1 MSSGAGGS
9 SLSPDDQGRFREL
22 VRQRA
27 GIEIPDARLGDLEKG
42 VQAAL
47 VQSGAASADML
58 YDWLAEKGPR
68 GLAAFEAMIPA
79 VTINETHFFRNRPQM
94 QALEHEIL
102 PELIRSRS
110 DTKRLRIWSA
120 ACSSG
125 EEPYSLAILLHRLLR
140 DKPGWDVLIHGTDI
154 DHQALAKAAE
164 GMYGNWSFREVPPDI
179 KEEFFEQTDEH
190 RFALSPEIKR
200 MVTFSRLNLVDD
212 QYPTPETRT
221 DRMDLVICRNVLI
234 YFREETIRRIVDRF
248 HESLVDNGWLVVGHA
263 EPSQEIFHR
272 FAVKNF
278 PGTITYR
285 RTKSAPGPALKP
297 VAVPLEARA
306 ATPLLRVERK
316 PVEPRKPVKPAG
328 RPARRV
334 LAPHELA
341 AKLKPKAT
349 PAPRKEVPAPPRP
362 ALASSAWNQDID
374 KLMQEGRTDDAVKK
388 LEESIART
396 PMEPR
401 PYYELAKLH
410 ASRLRWEQAE
420 KLIDESLK
428 LGPLAP
434 ESHYLRGLI
443 VQELGRLDEAAEAF
457 RRSAFLD
464 QNFVLAHFASA
475 GLFTR
480 IGHRVRAQKAL
491 ETTVQLLEGRPPAEL
506 VPEGDG
512 LTVERLLDLAT
523 LQRQLVA

>member
-9 SLSPDDQGRFREL
+9 SLSPEDLGRFREL

-42 VQAAL
+42 VHAAL
-47 VQSGAASADML
+47 AACGATGPAAL
-58 YDWLAEKGPR
+58 YDLLAEKGPR
-68 GLAAFEAMIPA
+68 GISAFEAMIPA

-94 QALEHEIL
+94 QALENEIL

-110 DTKRLRIWSA
+110 DSKRLRIWSA

-125 EEPYSLAILLHRLLR
+125 EEPYSIAILLHRLLR

-154 DHQALAKAAE
+154 DHQALEKAAE
-164 GMYGNWSFREVPPDI
+164 GVYSNWSFREVPQDI
-179 KEEFFEQTDEH
+179 KEEFFEQPDEH
-190 RFALSPEIKR
+190 RYTLSPQIKQ

-212 QYPTPETRT
+212 PYPSPETRT
-221 DRMDLVICRNVLI
+221 DGMDLVICRNVLI

-263 EPSQEIFHR
+263 EPSQEIFQR

-285 RTKSAPGPALKP
+285 RMKSAASAAKP
-297 VAVPLEARA
+297 VPKPVES
-306 ATPLLRVERK
+306 RVVMPQPRTERK
-316 PVEPRKPVKPAG
+316 PLEPRRPAVIVKPAASVKKPAA
-328 RPARRV
+328 RP
-334 LAPHELA
+334 LAP
-341 AKLKPKAT
+341 KVP
-349 PAPRKEVPAPPRP
+349 PPRKAVPAPPRP
-362 ALASSAWNQDID
+362 ALATSAWNQEIA
-374 KLMQEGRTDDAVKK
+374 KLMQEGRADDAVKK

-401 PYYELAKLH
+401 PYYELSKLH
-410 ASRLRWEQAE
+410 ASRLRWEEAE
-420 KLIDESLK
+420 RLIDESLK

-434 ESHYLRGLI
+434 ETHYLRGLI
-443 VQELGRLDEAAEAF
+443 VQELGRFEEAAEAF

-475 GLFTR
+475 GLLARLGQT
-480 IGHRVRAQKAL
+480 VRAQKAL
-491 ETTVQLLEGRPPAEL
+491 ETTVALLEGRPPGEL

>member
-1 MSSGAGGS
+1 MSGGAGA
-9 SLSPDDQGRFREL
+9 LSPEDQGRFREL

-47 VQSGAASADML
+47 EQSGATSPEML
-58 YDWLAEKGPR
+58 YDLLAEKGPR
-68 GLAAFEAMIPA
+68 GIAAFEALIPA

-94 QALEHEIL
+94 QALEKEIL
-102 PELIRSRS
+102 PDLIRTHS
-110 DTKRLRIWSA
+110 DSKRLRIWSA

-125 EEPYSLAILLHRLLR
+125 EEPYSLAILLDRLLR

-154 DHQALAKAAE
+154 DQFALQKAAE
-164 GMYGNWSFREVPPDI
+164 GMYGNWSFREVPPDV
-179 KEEFFEQTDEH
+179 KEEYFEQTDEH
-190 RFALSPEIKR
+190 RYALSPRIKS
-200 MVTFSRLNLVDD
+200 MVKFSRLNLVDD
-212 QYPTPETRT
+212 RYPTPETQT

-248 HESLVDNGWLVVGHA
+248 HESLVEGGWLVVGHA

-285 RTKSAPGPALKP
+285 RTKAAAPAPVPVLKP
-297 VAVPLEARA
+297 IVARPVEVQRRP
-306 ATPLLRVERK
+306 ERK
-316 PVEPRKPVKPAG
+316 PVEPRKPLKPAG
-328 RPARRV
+328 RPTARD
-334 LAPHELA
+334 LA
-341 AKLKPKAT
+341 AKLKPKAA
-349 PAPRKEVPAPPRP
+349 PAARRDVPAPPRP
-362 ALASSAWNQDID
+362 ALASSAWNSDIE
-374 KLMQEGRTDDAVKK
+374 KLMQEGRADDAVKK

-410 ASRLRWEQAE
+410 ASRLRWEEAE

-443 VQELGRLDEAAEAF
+443 VQELGRFEEAAEAF

-480 IGHRVRAQKAL
+480 LGQNARAQKSL
-491 ETTVQLLEGRPPAEL
+491 ETTVQLLAGRPAGEL

>member
-1 MSSGAGGS
+1 MTGGAGAP
-9 SLSPDDQGRFREL
+9 LSPQDQGRFREL

-42 VQAAL
+42 VRAAL
-47 VQSGAASADML
+47 EQSGASGPDML
-58 YDWLAEKGPR
+58 YDLLAEKGPR
-68 GLAAFEAMIPA
+68 GIAAFEAMIPA

-94 QALEHEIL
+94 QALQNEIL
-102 PELIRSRS
+102 PELIRARS
-110 DTKRLRIWSA
+110 DSKRLRIWSA

-125 EEPYSLAILLHRLLR
+125 EEPYSIAIMLDRLLR
-140 DKPGWDVLIHGTDI
+140 NQPGWDVLIHGTDI
-154 DHQALAKAAE
+154 DHQALEKAHA
-164 GMYGNWSFREVPPDI
+164 GIYGNWSFREVPQDV
-179 KEEFFEQTDEH
+179 KEEYFEQTDEH
-190 RFALSPEIKR
+190 RFELSPRIKS
-200 MVTFSRLNLVDD
+200 MVKFSRLNLVDD
-212 QYPTPETRT
+212 LYPTVETKT

-272 FAVKNF
+272 YSVKNF

-285 RTKSAPGPALKP
+285 KAKTASPAPAPKPAPALKP
-297 VAVPLEARA
+297 VEVRPLPRPA
-306 ATPLLRVERK
+306 PRVER
-316 PVEPRKPVKPAG
+316 
-328 RPARRV
+328 
-334 LAPHELA
+334 
-341 AKLKPKAT
+341 
-349 PAPRKEVPAPPRP
+349 PAPRKPATNPFAPKAKPAPAPALRKPAATPAPPRP
-362 ALASSAWNQDID
+362 ALATSAWNSDVE
-374 KLMQEGRTDDAVKK
+374 KLMQEGRAEDAVKK

-410 ASRLRWEQAE
+410 ASRLRWAQAE
-420 KLIDESLK
+420 KLIDESIE

-443 VQELGRLDEAAEAF
+443 TQELGRIEEAAEAF

-475 GLFTR
+475 GLFAR
-480 IGHRVRAQKAL
+480 MGQMGRAQKAL
-491 ETTVQLLEGRPPAEL
+491 DTTVALLQGKPPAEL

-512 LTVERLLDLAT
+512 LTVERLLDLANS
-523 LQRQLVA
+523 QRQLVA

>member
-1 MSSGAGGS
+1 MSSGAGGT
-9 SLSPDDQGRFREL
+9 LSPQDQGRFREL

-27 GIEIPDARLGDLEKG
+27 GIEIPDARLADLEKG
-42 VQAAL
+42 VRAAL
-47 VQSGAASADML
+47 EQSGASSPDML
-58 YDWLAEKGPR
+58 YDLLAEKGPR
-68 GLAAFEAMIPA
+68 GIAAFEAMIPA

-94 QALEHEIL
+94 QALENEIL
-102 PELIRSRS
+102 PELIRARS

-125 EEPYSLAILLHRLLR
+125 EEPYSIAILLDRLLR
-140 DKPGWDVLIHGTDI
+140 DKSGWDVLIHGTDI
-154 DHQALAKAAE
+154 DHTALAKAHE
-164 GMYGNWSFREVPPDI
+164 GLYGNWSFREVPQDV
-179 KEEFFEQTDEH
+179 KDEYFQQTDEH
-190 RFALSPEIKR
+190 RYALSPRIKS
-200 MVTFSRLNLVDD
+200 MVKFSRLNLVDD
-212 QYPTPETRT
+212 LYPTAETQT

-272 FAVKNF
+272 FSVKNF

-285 RTKSAPGPALKP
+285 RTKAAAPAPAPAPKPALKP
-297 VAVPLEARA
+297 IEARPAPKPVQRVERPKKPVTNPFAPKPKPTPKPALGKKPA
-306 ATPLLRVERK
+306 ATP
-316 PVEPRKPVKPAG
+316 
-328 RPARRV
+328 
-334 LAPHELA
+334 
-341 AKLKPKAT
+341 T
-349 PAPRKEVPAPPRP
+349 PPRP
-362 ALASSAWNQDID
+362 ALATSAWNSNVD
-374 KLMQEGRTDDAVKK
+374 KLMQEGRADDAVKT

-410 ASRLRWEQAE
+410 ASRLRWDEGL
-420 KLIDESLK
+420 KLIDESIA

-443 VQELGRLDEAAEAF
+443 MQELGNIDEASEAF

-475 GLFTR
+475 GLFAR
-480 IGHRVRAQKAL
+480 LGQSSRAQKAL
-491 ETTVQLLEGRPPAEL
+491 ETTVQLLEGKAPGDL